1 MKIRASQAHRSAAGL
16 GISCDETLLLART
29 SYDGTGRVIEFG
41 ETAYRGDRYRFRA
54 TLVRVRQSRGRN
66 VQMNGIRAM
75 RRGARTPLVIV
86 IALVAGLA
94 LSAGFARGSSTAT
107 TLVVQ
112 DGEGSNLARGKA
124 LNQFDRLFEKSHPG
138 VTIKRIA
145 KSFGDLTKIDALQ
158 FSGSN
163 PPDVSEVNQGLS
175 DMGQLVKAGLLVPL
189 DAYAAKWGWG
199 KRQSASLLAI
209 DGRATSSGQIGRG
222 KLYGISTTGDWVGV
236 FYNKVKLAK
245 LGIALPKTLAEFEKA
260 LATAKSSGETPIMFG
275 NLNKW
280 PGIHE
285 FQSVLMAIA
294 PKGQVGNTVFGVPGS
309 KWSTPAALQAAATL
323 QKWVKQGYFVEGFSG
338 LTSDD
343 AAVRFRKGEGVF
355 LITGTWKTGDM
366 VSSLGKDVGL
376 MLLPSARANQAPG
389 AVAAGGLAWAIPAKA
404 KNRELGAEYINF
416 ITSAPV
422 AKVILAAGDVPA
434 IVQTGKVPAGV
445 SGDAVTGWRK
455 LNQANSMAGYM
466 DWATPTFYDTITA
479 AIQDLLGEKIT
490 AQEFVKKL
498 DADYLKFHKKSA

>member
-1 MKIRASQAHRSAAGL
+1 
-16 GISCDETLLLART
+16 
-29 SYDGTGRVIEFG
+29 
-41 ETAYRGDRYRFRA
+41 
-54 TLVRVRQSRGRN
+54 
-66 VQMNGIRAM
+66 MNAIHAM

-94 LSAGFARGSSTAT
+94 LSAGFASGSSTAT

-112 DGEGSNLARGKA
+112 DGVGGDVARSKA
-124 LNQFDRLFEKSHPG
+124 LDQLNRLFEKSHPG
-138 VTIKRIA
+138 VKIKRIT
-145 KSFGDLTKIDALQ
+145 KSFGDLVKTDALQ
-158 FSGSN
+158 LSGSN
-163 PPDVSEVNQGLS
+163 PPDVSHVNQGLP
-175 DMGQLVKAGLLVPL
+175 DMGQLVKAGLLLPL

-236 FYNKVKLAK
+236 FYNKAKLAK
-245 LGIALPKTLAEFEKA
+245 LGIALPKTLAGFEEA

-294 PKGQVGNTVFGVPGS
+294 PKGQVGNTVFGVAGS
-309 KWSTPAALQAAATL
+309 KWSTPATLRAATML

-343 AAVRFRKGEGVF
+343 AAVRFQKGEGVF
-355 LITGTWKTGDM
+355 SITGTWKTGDM
-366 VSSLGKDVGL
+366 AKSLGKDVGL

-389 AVAAGGLAWAIPAKA
+389 AVASGGLAWAIPTKA

-416 ITSAPV
+416 VTSAPA
-422 AKVILAAGDVPA
+422 AKVILADGDVPA
-434 IVQTGKVPAGV
+434 IVHTGKAPAGV
-445 SGDAVTGWRK
+445 RGDAVAGWKK
-455 LNQANSMAGYM
+455 LNEANSMAGYM

-490 AQEFVKKL
+490 PEEFAKKL